1 MYFELRIPRKGETII
16 VKEAFYKVVELD
28 SSANKI
34 TVNDQGKKAELP
46 LKNYRVVS
54 LFPYFK
60 FW

>member
-16 VKEAFYKVVELD
+16 VKEAFYKVVDLD
-28 SSANKI
+28 TNGNKI
-34 TVNDQGKKAELP
+34 TINDQGKKAELP
-46 LKNYRVVS
+46 LKNYRVVA

>member
-16 VKEAFYKVVELD
+16 VKETFYKVEDLD
-28 SSANKI
+28 ALSNKLMI
-34 TVNDQGKKAELP
+34 NDQGKKTVLP
-46 LKNYRVVS
+46 LKNYRVVA